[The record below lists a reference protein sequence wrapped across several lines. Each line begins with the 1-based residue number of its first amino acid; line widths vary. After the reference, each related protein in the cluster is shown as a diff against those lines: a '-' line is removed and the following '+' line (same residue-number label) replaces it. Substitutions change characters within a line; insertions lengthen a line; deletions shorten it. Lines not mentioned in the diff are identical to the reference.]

1 MDWSKGK
8 RTVTFNYKIRRVIAT
23 GSQQGVLPSAWER
36 VGTVMSDAA
45 GQQGSRLEVAPVLTV
60 GHALFTCAWAMSHRN
75 ALYICAQRGSQVSYA
90 AVVRLPVFRQRR
102 PACQVLAAECW

>member
-23 GSQQGVLPSAWER
+23 GSQAGRST
-36 VGTVMSDAA
+36 VGLGASRHTMSDAA

-60 GHALFTCAWAMSHRN
+60 GHALLYPRVGYEPIGTLCIFVHSVVHR
-75 ALYICAQRGSQVSYA
+75 
-90 AVVRLPVFRQRR
+90 
-102 PACQVLAAECW
+102 